1 MTPLDRLIRR
11 KIAASGPIPVADFMS
26 LALNHPEHGY
36 YGARDPLG
44 RAGDFVTA
52 PEISQI
58 FGELVGLW
66 AAATWLQMGSP
77 PRLLLVECG
86 PGRGT
91 LMRDALRAGRLVEG
105 FAQCV
110 DLRLVET
117 AAGLRRM
124 QKAALS
130 DARPRWHRSLDAL
143 PSGPMILIANEF
155 LDALPVRQLVR
166 TEDSWAERL
175 VAHREGRLEFVVGED
190 LPDGCA
196 LVPPSVGRAERGTV
210 FEVSP
215 TARAAAARIGKRLA
229 RDGGA
234 ALFVDYGH
242 DRSAPGETLQAVRAH
257 RPADPLSR
265 AGETDLTAHVDFE
278 AVSDS
283 LRREGACV
291 HGPITQRQFL
301 RALGAEQ
308 RTERLAAA
316 APPAKA
322 REIRTATDRLTGSMG
337 ALFKALAATAPGM
350 AAPAGFEEPC

>member
-1 MTPLDRLIRR
+1 
-11 KIAASGPIPVADFMS
+11 
-26 LALNHPEHGY
+26 
-36 YGARDPLG
+36 
-44 RAGDFVTA
+44 
-52 PEISQI
+52 
-58 FGELVGLW
+58 
-66 AAATWLQMGSP
+66 
-77 PRLLLVECG
+77 
-86 PGRGT
+86 
-91 LMRDALRAGRLVEG
+91 
-105 FAQCV
+105 
-110 DLRLVET
+110 
-117 AAGLRRM
+117 M

-196 LVPPSVGRAERGTV
+196 LVPPSVGRAERGAV

-229 RDGGA
+229 RDGGV

-308 RTERLAAA
+308 RTERLAAT

>member
-11 KIAASGPIPVADFMS
+11 EIAASGPISVADFMN
-26 LALNHPEHGY
+26 LALTHPEHGY

-44 RAGDFVTA
+44 HAGDFVTA

-66 AAATWLQMGSP
+66 TATTWLRMGSP

-117 AAGLRRM
+117 SAGLRKKQRS
-124 QKAALS
+124 ALS
-130 DARPRWHRSLDAL
+130 EARPRWHRSLDTL
-143 PSGPMILIANEF
+143 PPGPMILIANEF

-166 TEDSWAERL
+166 TEGGWAERL
-175 VAHREGRLEFVVGED
+175 VAHHGRRLEFVVGQD
-190 LPDGCA
+190 LPDDDA
-196 LVPPSVGRAERGTV
+196 PVPPEIGSAKRGAI

-215 TARAAAARIGKRLA
+215 TARAVAARIGRRLA

-242 DRSAPGETLQAVRAH
+242 DRSAAGETLQAVRAH

-278 AVSDS
+278 AVACS

-291 HGPITQRQFL
+291 YGPIAQRRFL
-301 RALGAEQ
+301 RALGVEE

-316 APPAKA
+316 ASPARA
-322 REIRTATDRLTGSMG
+322 REIRIATDRLTGSMG

-350 AAPAGFEEPC
+350 AVPAGFEAPC